1 MSEEQSKSDKGVLL
15 LEKATELGLLE
26 NEGDRVVMC
35 VGTSLPTA
43 GGVYL
48 HDDCARATNAPLPT
62 HSKEE
67 LELSDG
73 VWARVV
79 QVIQE
84 GIILGQDVV
93 DILRLVRVQH
103 DEINPNVLVLSPA
116 YEVRVKEM
124 HARLVE
130 EAQKISNLTSVAK
143 N

>member
-1 MSEEQSKSDKGVLL
+1 MSDTQ
-15 LEKATELGLLE
+15 
-26 NEGDRVVMC
+26 
-35 VGTSLPTA
+35 
-43 GGVYL
+43 
-48 HDDCARATNAPLPT
+48 
-62 HSKEE
+62 E

-103 DEINPNVLVLSPA
+103 DENNPNVLVLSPA
-116 YEVRVKEM
+116 YEARVKEM
-124 HARLVE
+124 HEKLLE
-130 EAQKISNLTSVAK
+130 DAQKMTSSDAADPVFIK